1 MPCLLANGYILTMDA
16 ARRTFASGFV
26 LTDSEGR
33 VASVGP
39 MTDCPEA
46 PGAER
51 IDCTGCI
58 VVPGLIDALHVHWSH
73 LFPGM
78 RQPPSAADFMDEPAH
93 LLAARLAASALAA
106 GGVTATM
113 VEMPAGLGVPVVND
127 VLAAFRR
134 QGVAAL
140 GAVPAELAPLVD
152 GAAVIL
158 TADVIAL
165 DEGRAS
171 EASMRAAAATARQL
185 GRRLLLRIAPE
196 GSSAEA
202 LRAAQ
207 MRLGRSSVY
216 HLMEM
221 GLLDDTCLLV
231 CPEHLDDL
239 DRALILESGCHVIG
253 LPLADA
259 VRGAGSTAFS
269 ALARAGVPCALGT
282 EGPGAGWSTDMV
294 EQMKAAVMAQ
304 NTLMLDPAAMST
316 ERALEM
322 ATINAAEALGISD
335 TTGSIEPGKR
345 ADIAV
350 FDTRQPHQQISAKPL
365 SAFVACARATEA
377 VVVLAHG
384 DRVNPGENTDI
395 ADAIVARRGALSLM
409 TGRRNTV

>member
-16 ARRTFASGFV
+16 ARSTFASGFV

-33 VASVGP
+33 IASVGP

-51 IDCTGCI
+51 IDCTGRI

-78 RQPPSAADFMDEPAH
+78 CLPPSAAGVLDTSAH
-93 LLAARLAASALAA
+93 LLAARLAASALAG

-113 VEMPAGLGVPVVND
+113 VEMPAGLEASVVND
-127 VLAAFRR
+127 VLEVFRR
-134 QGVAAL
+134 RGVTAL
-140 GAVPAELAPLVD
+140 GAVDADLAPMVD

-158 TADVIAL
+158 TADAIAL
-165 DEGRAS
+165 EEGRAS
-171 EASMRAAAATARQL
+171 EATMRASAATARQL
-185 GRRLLLRIAPE
+185 GRRLLLRIVPE
-196 GSSAEA
+196 GSSADA

-239 DRALILESGCHVIG
+239 DRSLILEAGCHVIG

-269 ALARAGVPCALGT
+269 ALARAGAPCALGT

-294 EQMKAAVMAQ
+294 EQMKAAVMVQ

-335 TTGSIEPGKR
+335 ATGSIEPGKR

-365 SAFVACARATEA
+365 SAFVACTRATESA
-377 VVVLAHG
+377 VVLARG
-384 DRVNPGENTDI
+384 VRVIPTGNTDI
-395 ADAIVARRGALSLM
+395 ADAVAARRSALSML
-409 TGRRNTV
+409 TGRGNTE